1 MVDEAAGTR
10 MYQVKMQDTQKLIEK
25 KDAKLA
31 EFQAVSEYLFL
42 ISSQYKNRHPLNIK
56 FYKIGPLSNQLLNV
70 NRKLI

>member
-10 MYQVKMQDTQKLIEK
+10 MYQVKKQDTQKLIEK

-42 ISSQYKNRHPLNIK
+42 ILTMSQYKNRHLLNIK
-56 FYKIGPLSNQLLNV
+56 FYKNIC
-70 NRKLI
+70 